1 MSVWDDLSAPFK
13 AVTVIAACVVA
24 VLGAYTAWD
33 NFIRQSSAC
42 SISGMAYY
50 PISNEPAA
58 GIALG
63 YDNVSPQEPGQGSM
77 STITVTAADGSFSG
91 NCAGV
96 PSDAFVVVV
105 QGGSFQGGP
114 LPCLGAR
121 STGIRVPADG
131 ETTGLAIAV
140 PRC

>member
-1 MSVWDDLSAPFK
+1 MSAWDDLSAPFK
-13 AVTVIAACVVA
+13 AVTVIAGCLVA

-33 NFIRQSSAC
+33 KFVRESSAC
-42 SISGMAYY
+42 SISGVAFY

-63 YDNVSPQEPGQGSM
+63 YDNVSPEAPGQGRM
-77 STITVTAADGSFSG
+77 STVTVTKADGSFSG
-91 NCAGV
+91 NCAAV

-105 QGGSFQGGP
+105 QGGSFEGGS
-114 LPCLGAR
+114 LPCLR
-121 STGIRVPADG
+121 VRNTGIRVPADG